1 MNQVYECLCMTRLL
15 GSSKVSPRYQI
26 TIPEDVRKAVKI
38 DVGNTIG
45 FVQDDNGKI
54 YLLTE
59 L

>member
-1 MNQVYECLCMTRLL
+1 MSTNMTRLL

-26 TIPEDVRKAVKI
+26 TIPEDVRKVVKI
-38 DVGNTIG
+38 EVGNTVG

-54 YLLTE
+54 YLVTE